1 LSREQV
7 AAILIPNSPV
17 SLSCYAWMDDYFKL
31 VGDAIPNKENEIHLE
46 PVEIKE
52 IYQEYVE
59 VTISIN

>member
-1 LSREQV
+1 
-7 AAILIPNSPV
+7 
-17 SLSCYAWMDDYFKL
+17 MDDYFKL

-59 VTISIN
+59 VTISINYIAN